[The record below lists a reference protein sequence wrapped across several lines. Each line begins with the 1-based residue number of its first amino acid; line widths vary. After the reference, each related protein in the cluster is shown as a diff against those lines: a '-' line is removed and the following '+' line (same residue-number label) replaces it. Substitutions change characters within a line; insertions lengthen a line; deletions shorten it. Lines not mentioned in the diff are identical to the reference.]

1 MRRGVGLGTLAAAM
15 GVEFRE
21 TMAGSYR
28 LHEGAGG
35 ELPLQFTLRA
45 FSRRMSS
52 FLRVPLAEVE
62 GEFHAEGFADHAPT
76 RGTLALD
83 LLRDRTLKYDLR
95 FPGNDGRSYRFKGQK
110 TVSLRRLVA
119 TMTELPAVLLDDQ
132 GREIGSAL
140 VRFDAQ
146 QDLPSFLRSFRRI

>member
-1 MRRGVGLGTLAAAM
+1 M

-35 ELPLQFTLRA
+35 ELPLQFTIRA

-52 FLRVPLAEVE
+52 FLRVPLTEVE

-95 FPGNDGRSYRFKGQK
+95 FPGNDGKPYRFKGQK
-110 TVSLRRLVA
+110 TVSLRRLMA
-119 TMTELPAVLLDDQ
+119 TMTELPAALLDDQ
-132 GREIGSAL
+132 GREVGSAL

-146 QDLPSFLRSFRRI
+146 QDLPSFLRSFRLI